1 MATGMTCV
9 CPTECGGSFLIP
21 KGQPVSVAQRRS
33 CSKDISGP
41 SLPPDPIR
49 AAPLQGGEGL
59 MA

>member
-9 CPTECGGSFLIP
+9 CPMECGGSFLIP
-21 KGQPVSVAQRRS
+21 KGQPVSVAQRS
-33 CSKDISGP
+33 CSKDVSGP

-59 MA
+59 TA

>member
-9 CPTECGGSFLIP
+9 CPAECGGSFLIP
-21 KGQPVSVAQRRS
+21 KGQPVSVAQRS
-33 CSKDISGP
+33 CSKDFSEP

-49 AAPLQGGEGL
+49 AASLKGGEGL